1 MSKLLTEKD
10 FKEYLKNTDFGN
22 KLEFFGEQKTEITK
36 QSIYVFE
43 IPKLRHNY
51 NIVFTIYMM
60 SQFNSNEEN
69 NLEYKT
75 YKDGKDIHFNGIYR
89 CSNFSQTVS
98 VMKKIKKAVESLA
111 EDCHKIK
118 SYTNHV

>member
-1 MSKLLTEKD
+1 MLKSLTEKD
-10 FKEYLKNTDFGN
+10 FKEYLKNTDFGE

-43 IPKLRHNY
+43 IPKLKHNY
-51 NIVFTIYMM
+51 SIVFTIYMT
-60 SQFNSNEEN
+60 SQFNANEEN
-69 NLEYKT
+69 NLKYNT
-75 YKDGKDIHFNGIYR
+75 YKDGEEIGFNGIYR

-111 EDCHKIK
+111 EDCYKITGC
-118 SYTNHV
+118 TN

>member
-60 SQFNSNEEN
+60 SQFKRRKQS
-69 NLEYKT
+69 
-75 YKDGKDIHFNGIYR
+75 
-89 CSNFSQTVS
+89 
-98 VMKKIKKAVESLA
+98 
-111 EDCHKIK
+111 
-118 SYTNHV
+118 

>member
-10 FKEYLKNTDFGN
+10 FKEYLKNTDFGEN
-22 KLEFFGEQKTEITK
+22 LELISEEKTEIT
-36 QSIYVFE
+36 QQFIYAFE
-43 IPKLRHNY
+43 LPKLKHNHS
-51 NIVFTIYMM
+51 IVFTIYMT

-98 VMKKIKKAVESLA
+98 VMKEIQKAVESLA
-111 EDCHKIK
+111 EDYYRIM
-118 SYTNHV
+118 SRTN

>member
-1 MSKLLTEKD
+1 MSNLLTEKD

-43 IPKLRHNY
+43 LPKLKHNHS
-51 NIVFTIYMM
+51 IVFTVYMT
-60 SQFNSNEEN
+60 SQFNANEEN

-75 YKDGKDIHFNGIYR
+75 FKDNKEIGFNGIHH

-98 VMKKIKKAVESLA
+98 VMKEIKKAVETLA
-111 EDCHKIK
+111 EDCYKIM
-118 SYTNHV
+118 SRIN

>member
-1 MSKLLTEKD
+1 MLTEKD

-43 IPKLRHNY
+43 FPKLKHNY
-51 NIVFTIYMM
+51 SIVFTIYMT
-60 SQFNSNEEN
+60 SQFNANEEN
-69 NLEYKT
+69 NLKHKT
-75 YKDGKDIHFNGIYR
+75 YKDDEDICFNGIYH

-98 VMKKIKKAVESLA
+98 IMKEIQKAVESLA
-111 EDCHKIK
+111 EDCYRIMCC
-118 SYTNHV
+118 TN

>member
-1 MSKLLTEKD
+1 MLKSLTEKD
-10 FKEYLKNTDFGN
+10 FKEYLKNTDFGE

-43 IPKLRHNY
+43 IPKLKHNY
-51 NIVFTIYMM
+51 SIVFTIYMT
-60 SQFNSNEEN
+60 SQFNANEEN
-69 NLEYKT
+69 NLKYNT
-75 YKDGKDIHFNGIYR
+75 YKDGEEIGFNGIYR

-111 EDCHKIK
+111 EDCYKITG
-118 SYTNHV
+118 STN

>member
-10 FKEYLKNTDFGN
+10 FKEYLKNTDFGE

-43 IPKLRHNY
+43 IPKLKHNY
-51 NIVFTIYMM
+51 SIVFTIYMT
-60 SQFNSNEEN
+60 SQFNANEEN
-69 NLEYKT
+69 DLKYDT
-75 YKDGKDIHFNGIYR
+75 YKDGKEIGFNGIYI

-98 VMKKIKKAVESLA
+98 VMKKIEKAVESLA
-111 EDCHKIK
+111 EDCHKIM
-118 SYTNHV
+118 SRTN

>member
-10 FKEYLKNTDFGN
+10 FKEYLNNVDFGE

-43 IPKLRHNY
+43 IPKLKHNY
-51 NIVFTIYMM
+51 SIVFTIYMT
-60 SQFNSNEEN
+60 SQFNANEEN
-69 NLEYKT
+69 NLKYKT
-75 YKDGKDIHFNGIYR
+75 YKDGKETDFNGLYY

-98 VMKKIKKAVESLA
+98 VMKKIEKAVESLA
-111 EDCHKIK
+111 EDCHRIMGC
-118 SYTNHV
+118 TN

>member
-1 MSKLLTEKD
+1 MLSLLTEKD

-43 IPKLRHNY
+43 ILKLRHNY
-51 NIVFTIYMM
+51 NIVFTIYMT
-60 SQFNSNEEN
+60 SQFNANEEN
-69 NLEYKT
+69 NLEYNT
-75 YKDGKDIHFNGIYR
+75 YKDGEEIGFNGIYR

-98 VMKKIKKAVESLA
+98 VMKKTEKAVESLA
-111 EDCHKIK
+111 EDCHRIMNC
-118 SYTNHV
+118 T